1 MNFTRRRLIAYGVA
15 AFGVLIVLANTFYV
29 VDTTHQAVVLS
40 FGEPQR
46 VVNAPGGRDGP
57 GLKVKAPFIENVVYF
72 DKRNQELSSDEEEI
86 IAGDQERLVVDAFMR
101 YRISDPLRF
110 YRALRDENTA
120 ADQLERLVNSSL
132 REVLG
137 SVPSNDIISGARTE
151 VMRRTLADVDRRANA
166 SRLGI
171 DVIDV
176 RIRRADL
183 PPQNQEAVYR
193 RMQTAR
199 QQEAAT
205 IRARGE
211 QQRLEIVA
219 RANRDVAVT
228 LAQAQAYAGQVR
240 GEGDARR
247 TQLLGQAYGRDPS
260 FAAFYRSMQ
269 AYETALA
276 QGDTTM
282 VISPDSAFFRFFE
295 RGASGGAR

>member
-1 MNFTRRRLIAYGVA
+1 MTVSRSRLIAYGAA
-15 AFGVLIVLANTFYV
+15 AFAVLVVLANTFYV
-29 VDTTHQAVVLS
+29 VGVTQQAVVLS
-40 FGEPQR
+40 FGEPRR

-57 GLKVKAPFIENVVYF
+57 GLKLKAPFVENVVFF
-72 DKRNQELSSDEEEI
+72 DKRNQSLESEEEEI

-101 YRISDPLRF
+101 YRINDPLRF

-137 SVPSNDIISGARTE
+137 SVPSNDIISTRRAQ
-151 VMRRTLADVDRRANA
+151 VMQRTLADVDRRATEA
-166 SRLGI
+166 RLGI
-171 DVIDV
+171 DVLDV
-176 RIRRADL
+176 RIKRADL

-211 QQRLEIVA
+211 QQRREIVA

-228 LAQAQAYAGQVR
+228 VAGARAYAGQVR

-247 TQLLGQAYGRDPS
+247 TQLLGQAYGRDPEFAS
-260 FAAFYRSMQ
+260 FWRSMQ
-269 AYETALA
+269 AYENALA

-282 VISPDSAFFRFFE
+282 VISPDSAFFRYFD
-295 RGASGGAR
+295 RGAGGD

>member
-1 MNFTRRRLIAYGVA
+1 MNRNRLIAYGVA
-15 AFGVLIVLANTFYV
+15 AFAALVVLANTFYV
-29 VDTTHQAVVLS
+29 VDVTHQAVVVS
-40 FGEPQR
+40 FGRPVR
-46 VVNAPGGRDGP
+46 VVNAAGRPPDP
-57 GLKVKAPFIENVVYF
+57 GLKLKAPFIENVVFF
-72 DKRNQELSSDEEEI
+72 DKRNQSLETEEEEI

-101 YRISDPLRF
+101 YRINDPLRF
-110 YRALRDENTA
+110 YRALRDENTG
-120 ADQLERLVNSSL
+120 ADQLERLMNSSL

-137 SVPSNDIISGARTE
+137 SVSSNDIISTRRSQ
-151 VMRRTLADVDRRANA
+151 VMQRTLADVDRRAAA

-176 RIRRADL
+176 RIKRADL

-211 QQRLEIVA
+211 QQRREIVA
-219 RANRDVAVT
+219 RANRDVSVA
-228 LAQAQAYAGQVR
+228 LAEARAYAGQVR

-247 TQLLGQAYGRDPS
+247 TQILGESYGRDAQ
-260 FAAFYRSMQ
+260 FAAFWRSMQ
-269 AYETALA
+269 AYENALG

-282 VISPDSAFFRFFE
+282 VISPDSAFFRYFD
-295 RGASGGAR
+295 RGAGGGR

>member
-1 MNFTRRRLIAYGVA
+1 MTVSRSRLIAYGAA
-15 AFGVLIVLANTFYV
+15 AFAVLVVLANTFYV
-29 VDTTHQAVVLS
+29 VGVTQQAVVLS
-40 FGEPQR
+40 FGEPRR

-57 GLKVKAPFIENVVYF
+57 GLKLKAPFVENVVFF
-72 DKRNQELSSDEEEI
+72 DKRNQSLESEEEEI

-101 YRISDPLRF
+101 YRINDPLRF

-137 SVPSNDIISGARTE
+137 SDPSNDIISTRRAQ
-151 VMRRTLADVDRRANA
+151 VMQRTLADVDRRATEA
-166 SRLGI
+166 RLGI
-171 DVIDV
+171 DVLDV
-176 RIRRADL
+176 RIKRADL

-211 QQRLEIVA
+211 QQRREIVA

-228 LAQAQAYAGQVR
+228 VAGARAYAGQVR

-247 TQLLGQAYGRDPS
+247 TQLLGQAYGRDPEFAS
-260 FAAFYRSMQ
+260 FWRSMQ
-269 AYETALA
+269 AYENALA

-282 VISPDSAFFRFFE
+282 VISPDSAFFRYFD
-295 RGASGGAR
+295 RGAGGD

>member
-1 MNFTRRRLIAYGVA
+1 MNLTRKRLIAYGAA
-15 AFGVLIVLANTFYV
+15 AFAALVVLANTLYV
-29 VDTTHQAVVLS
+29 VDTTEQAVVLS
-40 FGEPQR
+40 FGRPVR
-46 VVNAPGGRDGP
+46 VVNAVGNPSNP
-57 GLKVKAPFIENVVYF
+57 GLKIKAPFVENVVFF
-72 DKRNQELSSDEEEI
+72 DKRNQSLESEEEEI

-137 SVPSNDIISGARTE
+137 SVPSNDIISTRRAQ
-151 VMRRTLADVDRRANA
+151 VMQRTLADVDRRAAA

-171 DVIDV
+171 DVLDV
-176 RIRRADL
+176 RIKRADL

-211 QQRLEIVA
+211 QQRREIVA

-228 LAQAQAYAGQVR
+228 VAGARAYAGQVR

-247 TQLLGQAYGRDPS
+247 TQLLGQAYGQDPS
-260 FAAFYRSMQ
+260 FAAFWRSMQ
-269 AYETALA
+269 AYENALA

-282 VISPDSAFFRFFE
+282 VISPDSAFFRYFE
-295 RGASGGAR
+295 RGAGGG

>member
-1 MNFTRRRLIAYGVA
+1 MNVTRNRLIAYGAA
-15 AFGVLIVLANTFYV
+15 AFAALVILANTFYV
-29 VDTTHQAVVLS
+29 VDVTQQAVVLS
-40 FGEPQR
+40 FGQPKR
-46 VVNAPGGRDGP
+46 VVNAAGTTNP
-57 GLKVKAPFIENVVYF
+57 GLKVKAPFVENVIFF
-72 DKRNQELSSDEEEI
+72 DKRNQSLESEEEEI

-101 YRISDPLRF
+101 YRINDPLRF

-137 SVPSNDIISGARTE
+137 SVPSNEIIAGSRAR
-151 VMRRTLADVDRRANA
+151 VMQQTLRDVDRRANA

-171 DVIDV
+171 GVLDV
-176 RIRRADL
+176 RIKRADL

-211 QQRLEIVA
+211 QQRREIVA

-228 LAQAQAYAGQVR
+228 VAGARAHAGQVR
-240 GEGDARR
+240 GEGDGRR
-247 TQLLGQAYGRDPS
+247 TQILGQAYGQDPS
-260 FAAFYRSMQ
+260 FAAFWRSMQ
-269 AYETALA
+269 AYENALA

-282 VISPDSAFFRFFE
+282 VISPDSAFFRYFE
-295 RGASGGAR
+295 RGATGAR

>member
-1 MNFTRRRLIAYGVA
+1 MTVTRRRLIAYGVA
-15 AFGVLIVLANTFYV
+15 AFATLVLLANTLYV
-29 VDTTHQAVVLS
+29 VNTTEQAVVLS
-40 FGEPQR
+40 FGRPVR
-46 VVNAPGGRDGP
+46 VVNAVGGPSNP
-57 GLKVKAPFIENVVYF
+57 GLKLKAPFIENVVYF
-72 DKRNQELSSDEEEI
+72 DKRNQSLESEEEEI

-137 SVPSNDIISGARTE
+137 SVPSNDIISTRRAQ
-151 VMRRTLADVDRRANA
+151 VMQRTLADVDRRAVA
-166 SRLGI
+166 ARLGI
-171 DVIDV
+171 DVLDV
-176 RIRRADL
+176 RIKRADL

-211 QQRLEIVA
+211 QQRREIVA

-228 LAQAQAYAGQVR
+228 VAQARAYGGQVR

-247 TQLLGQAYGRDPS
+247 TQLLGQAYGQDPS
-260 FAAFYRSMQ
+260 FAAFWRSMQ
-269 AYETALA
+269 AYENALA

-282 VISPDSAFFRFFE
+282 VISPDSAFFRYFD
-295 RGASGGAR
+295 RGAGGGG